1 MPATYSWLA
10 ALSYHTSYRALILLF
25 PQMERRLWPIA
36 GAVAFVEVSLHMFN
50 LAANFGTI
58 PDPNEQ
64 KISMTLM
71 VYVIATDTIFFV
83 ASQARIVYVM
93 AQVNKVKV
101 SLWHY
106 VDALLR
112 CVCYSGA
119 VFLYFVTAG
128 EVFLSVPPCIMIMV
142 LLTDADRV
150 RKLVA
155 ALQQNSTAFPTSDVK
170 TLKRGSLQPPSGGRG
185 MSLST

>member
-1 MPATYSWLA
+1 
-10 ALSYHTSYRALILLF
+10 
-25 PQMERRLWPIA
+25 MERRLWPIA
-36 GAVAFVEVSLHMFN
+36 GAVALVEFSLNIADAILFN
-50 LAANFGTI
+50 QNMEANFGTI

-64 KISMTLM
+64 KTSMTLM

-83 ASQARIVYVM
+83 ASQARIVSVM

-101 SLWHY
+101 SVWHY

-119 VFLYFVTAG
+119 VFLFFVTSGGVFFPASQAR
-128 EVFLSVPPCIMIMV
+128 VFLSVPPCIMLMV

-150 RKLVA
+150 RKLVS
-155 ALQQNSTAFPTSDVK
+155 ALQQNSTVTPSSDAKTS
-170 TLKRGSLQPPSGGRG
+170 KRASLQPPSGGRG
-185 MSLST
+185 MSLS

>member
-1 MPATYSWLA
+1 
-10 ALSYHTSYRALILLF
+10 
-25 PQMERRLWPIA
+25 
-36 GAVAFVEVSLHMFN
+36 MFN
-50 LAANFGTI
+50 ILQFSKTRADVILFNQNMEANLGTI

-64 KISMTLM
+64 KTSMTLL

-83 ASQARIVYVM
+83 ASQARIVSVM
-93 AQVNKVKV
+93 AQVTNAKV
-101 SLWHY
+101 SVWHY

-119 VFLYFVTAG
+119 VFLYFITSGGVFYPTSQAW
-128 EVFLSVPPCIMIMV
+128 VFLSVPPCIMIMV

-155 ALQQNSTAFPTSDVK
+155 ALQQNSTAFPSSAVK
-170 TLKRGSLQPPSGGRG
+170 SSKRLSLQPPSGGRG
-185 MSLST
+185 MSLSA

>member
-1 MPATYSWLA
+1 
-10 ALSYHTSYRALILLF
+10 
-25 PQMERRLWPIA
+25 MERRLWPIA
-36 GAVAFVEVSLHMFN
+36 GAVAFIEFSLNIADVILFN
-50 LAANFGTI
+50 RKMEANLGTI

-64 KISMTLM
+64 KTSTTLL

-83 ASQARIVYVM
+83 ASQARIVSVM
-93 AQVNKVKV
+93 AQVTNAKV

-106 VDALLR
+106 IDALLR
-112 CVCYSGA
+112 CICYSGA

-128 EVFLSVPPCIMIMV
+128 GVFYPTSEGVFLSVAPCIMIMV

-155 ALQQNSTAFPTSDVK
+155 ALQQNSTSIPSSDVK
-170 TLKRGSLQPPSGGRG
+170 SSKRPSLQPSSGGRG
-185 MSLST
+185 MSLSA